1 MEIWREGRA
10 RQPQQGGKVLLAC
23 CCLLLLLLS
32 INLVQ
37 LVGMGRGGNRNYP
50 GGRKKT
56 GPKPKMDDKSVM
68 KREAREASKAR
79 TAVRKAAKEKKTEQL
94 KAVQREEE
102 KNAHWPSRG
111 LGSARVAEQKA
122 AAAAAAAEA
131 APAAAA
137 QPKSSTLHIFF
148 SKPPAQ
154 CCAGQCALDIVCVC
168 SAVCIRIACACCV
181 LRARCV

>member
-1 MEIWREGRA
+1 ML
-10 RQPQQGGKVLLAC
+10 LLAAV
-23 CCLLLLLLS
+23 LLLS

-37 LVGMGRGGNRNYP
+37 LVGMGFGGNRNYP
-50 GGRKKT
+50 GGCKKT

-79 TAVRKAAKEKKTEQL
+79 TAVRTAAKAVAAEEEKKTEQL

-137 QPKSSTLHIFF
+137 QPKSGTLHSFF
-148 SKPPAQ
+148 SKPSAQ
-154 CCAGQCALDIVCVC
+154 
-168 SAVCIRIACACCV
+168 
-181 LRARCV
+181 